1 MPEPEPEP
9 EPEQQQQ
16 PFCFAD
22 VKLCG
27 FDLDGTLCRGDNTVS
42 ARTKAAVAA
51 VRAEGVQIV
60 LATGRT
66 AGMAA
71 SIPSLVDGAVDFVVT
86 SNGAET
92 MTSRGGWT
100 RKVSYTIPPADLRAV
115 VLALREAISEDVDLL
130 LMMAGLEGAAGAI
143 CMAKAGHAKMHLD
156 YGAEGANRFTV
167 LPHGAKRF
175 FSPPSGPREGDGLVV
190 ERDVLEWE
198 GAAQYQAE
206 GAGVLSLMVDADLET
221 VKPIL
226 DGLQL
231 DAPLVAVDSGWAPG
245 GPTEVKLAQGC
256 EKPNALQV
264 LCDDLGIGPAETM
277 AFGDGPNDRS
287 MLEWA
292 GCGVAMGN
300 AVPEVKAAADV
311 VTATNEEDGVA
322 LELERLLAAKLE
334 LRQQQQA
341 L

>member
-9 EPEQQQQ
+9 EQAP

-71 SIPSLVDGAVDFVVT
+71 SIPQLVDGAVDFVVT

-100 RKVSYTIPPADLRAV
+100 RKVSYVIPPADLRAA
-115 VLALREAISEDVDLL
+115 VLALREGISEDVDLL

-175 FSPPSGPREGDGLVV
+175 FSPPSGPREGEALVV

-206 GAGVLSLMVDADLET
+206 GAGVFAGVGGDVSLTGGGVEGATARDATLCPAKGSGEEGVGGGGEGGVGGAT
-221 VKPIL
+221 CES
-226 DGLQL
+226 GGEAGGEE
-231 DAPLVAVDSGWAPG
+231 APD
-245 GPTEVKLAQGC
+245 
-256 EKPNALQV
+256 
-264 LCDDLGIGPAETM
+264 
-277 AFGDGPNDRS
+277 F
-287 MLEWA
+287 
-292 GCGVAMGN
+292 
-300 AVPEVKAAADV
+300 DV
-311 VTATNEEDGVA
+311 EDGVVVKDDEVRA
-322 LELERLLAAKLE
+322 FARGIGLVSGRLTLDACSAKGGDGG
-334 LRQQQQA
+334 A
-341 L
+341 VKGGGD